1 MEPKRTINKSNGG
14 GSNSNGK
21 GKPPQHPN
29 SKQQHSNRKTNRT
42 NNKKKNNNNN
52 NNNNNQKKKTF
63 TIEENLLAGNKEQQ
77 QQEEELSQNEK
88 DLLNKNVL
96 DIKKKKQE
104 TDHAHRKE
112 KQKKA
117 EERKKLISESLK
129 KKDELQKQQRKEE
142 EEKKK
147 LIEKQRLEDE
157 KEIAAKLSELNLTKA
172 FGNIG
177 NGSSTLKG
185 TSSGGGSHS
194 HSGTGK
200 FSTFKRNTSM
210 NEESILNSFKKKSID
225 PSSLRKVS
233 SHNSLGIKSSSN
245 LFRTISVPRLSKQQI
260 SVLDIFTQQQQQQQ
274 QNGSASSPTT
284 PGSPSSPSS
293 PRSMSPLIGQ
303 FSNSTSSLAKSLAQ
317 SGSRASSDLS
327 NLSESISRYDFL
339 NRPASIHKKAPQ
351 ESLQR
356 QSLKQDDYYST
367 QNTSKRWDEYVK
379 TLLPTDQEI
388 LKKRREQ
395 GEEEEEE
402 DDEEK
407 QDEYVTE
414 QENSIEDDESD
425 DQDYETEEDESELDE
440 SESESESDQESLEDD
455 ESIEDQDELDDQPQ
469 HIETIKTPPNIDESE
484 ESDQEDNKHHSNSK
498 VEAENSASSKSV
510 IIQKDGSTT
519 PASPIQENKRLSMT
533 KEKRLSGENKRLSIN
548 KENKRLSITKEAG
561 STTNEK
567 RLSGQLTPKKQ
578 QQQAAAVAQ
587 SKEEDEGSKII
598 NALLNKL
605 STTRTFASTDSTYST
620 ATQRP
625 PQMVN
630 IFKYGVLDIDFSD
643 LFGEE
648 DDLKGFI
655 MWAVHSFGLEERE
668 YDDYNVLYSKDS
680 YLVMNISNDNK
691 NDANKMYNIHVWHG
705 KESPVDRR
713 GTAVMMAIQLA
724 THMNGKVNL
733 YTEEQTRESELFT
746 KYFINE
752 DMDGMRYKSHGSTS
766 DTDTDFNHFENN
778 EVKTH
783 LFKID
788 IPPVDVEDCGTIA
801 IRRMGLSKKL
811 VKESSKE
818 ISWLL
823 VNNKKIY
830 IHLGTKVSLEN
841 KILVRQLSKEYEN
854 YFHSSIP
861 IFEISDEKEF
871 SKYVKEKKTK
881 IDRDKDWKADED
893 DETIVNLYKTCI
905 KPNGRLGLEQIAE
918 EYPLHYSKLSN
929 TEVFILDCTTDIF
942 VWAPKGISRKKV
954 NAARECAKVFFQEYE
969 RPQWAEIHY
978 FIEGNELPLFKRQ
991 FKDWP
996 TPCHLAN
1003 VNYTRPPLASN
1014 ISNSKLIYDF
1024 EYINATIKDEVIY
1037 PLIENHSTDV
1047 VDVYDI
1053 TLPELKFYKLDQ
1065 SEKCNFYQDD
1075 CYMVMI
1081 TTKDRGEKNW
1091 YQDYECKTII
1101 YWWEG
1106 VNADFKGYASFIH
1119 GLYPIIAQKFV
1130 DRGQPMPRVERVR
1143 QRKEPSHFLRAFDET
1158 IVIHK
1163 GSRFDDPDITNRIY
1177 QFINEGP
1184 ITYIQELDQN
1194 SLVLNSYNI
1203 YLIKSV
1209 VEQRIYIWKGCN
1221 NVMPHD
1227 ELESFAQRLDEEFKV
1242 MLPYNQ
1248 GEEPNYFWEMLPGLK
1263 DNIVMDFDAT
1273 NDRLFKFYLSS
1284 KSQLKILRIGRMVPS
1299 DLDTQE
1305 CCMLDTPDNIYLWVG
1320 SGCSDTLEN
1329 ICHIFVK
1336 DYCKYYSIPQ
1346 ESIKVIKQYE
1356 EPLDFKHH
1364 LRGWDRKDDYIDPLE
1379 TRKNQVALSHTLA
1392 YRKQCLEEQQLLV
1405 EYLEYAQSLDD
1416 EDELEDFETWALI
1429 KNGLIDQF
1437 SDSGPV
1443 SPQLNGN
1450 GHHNNNVGSSNSSPA
1465 VASNGASSSN
1475 SGLPPLMGKKQ
1486 QMVAVNSPSSKTP
1499 KKKKLFGIFKK

>member
-1 MEPKRTINKSNGG
+1 MEPKRTISKSKEG
-14 GSNSNGK
+14 GSKSS
-21 GKPPQHPN
+21 KPPQHPN

-42 NNKKKNNNNN
+42 NKKKNNNSNNNNN
-52 NNNNNQKKKTF
+52 NNNSKKKTF
-63 TIEENLLAGNKEQQ
+63 TIEENLLAGTEGKKE
-77 QQEEELSQNEK
+77 EEELSQNEK

-112 KQKKA
+112 KQKKQ
-117 EERKKLISESLK
+117 EKKKLITETLK
-129 KKDELQKQQRKEE
+129 KKDELAKLQRKEE

-147 LIEKQRLEDE
+147 QIEKQRLDDE
-157 KEIAAKLSELNLTKA
+157 KEIAAKLSELNLTKTI
-172 FGNIG
+172 GHIG
-177 NGSSTLKG
+177 NGSSTMKG
-185 TSSGGGSHS
+185 TSNVNHS
-194 HSGTGK
+194 HSGGK

-210 NEESILNSFKKKSID
+210 TEENILNAFKKKGSMT
-225 PSSLRKVS
+225 PSDANSLRKVS
-233 SHNSLGIKSSSN
+233 SHNSLGIKSSSS

-260 SVLDIFTQQQQQQQ
+260 SVLDIFQQQQQQQQ

-284 PGSPSSPSS
+284 PGSPSSP
-293 PRSMSPLIGQ
+293 RSMSPLLGH
-303 FSNSTSSLAKSLAQ
+303 FSNSSSSLGKSLAQ
-317 SGSRASSDLS
+317 SGAGSRGSINSDLS

-339 NRPASIHKKAPQ
+339 NRPASIHKKPAQ

-367 QNTSKRWDEYVK
+367 QNTSKRWDDYVK

-388 LKKRREQ
+388 LKRRKEESEEDSESEEGSISLESQ
-395 GEEEEEE
+395 EESEEES
-402 DDEEK
+402 
-407 QDEYVTE
+407 E
-414 QENSIEDDESD
+414 QEESEQESEPESEEVESVDQEDLESEQESVDDESEQES
-425 DQDYETEEDESELDE
+425 QDEESEDEPIKSPPTE
-440 SESESESDQESLEDD
+440 SSQQPTTTNHKVEQES
-455 ESIEDQDELDDQPQ
+455 
-469 HIETIKTPPNIDESE
+469 
-484 ESDQEDNKHHSNSK
+484 
-498 VEAENSASSKSV
+498 SASSKSV

-519 PASPIQENKRLSMT
+519 PVSPIQENKRLSMT
-533 KEKRLSGENKRLSIN
+533 KEKRLSLSGENKRLSIN
-548 KENKRLSITKEAG
+548 KEHKRLSITKD
-561 STTNEK
+561 EK
-567 RLSGQLTPKKQ
+567 RLSGSGQLTPKK
-578 QQQAAAVAQ
+578 
-587 SKEEDEGSKII
+587 SKEEDEGTKII
-598 NALLNKL
+598 NALLNKM
-605 STTRTFASTDSTYST
+605 STRTFNTNTGDSSYAS
-620 ATQRP
+620 ATQKP

-630 IFKYGVLDIDFSD
+630 IFKYGILDIDFSD

-648 DDLKGFI
+648 EDLKGFI
-655 MWAVHSFGLEERE
+655 MWSVHSFGLEERE
-668 YDDYNVLYSKDS
+668 YDDYNILYNKDS
-680 YLVMNISNDNK
+680 YLVMNLSNDNK
-691 NDANKMYNIHVWHG
+691 NDANRMYNIHIWHG
-705 KESPVDRR
+705 KESPIDRK

-733 YTEEQTRESELFT
+733 YTEEQGKETDLFI

-752 DMDGMRYKSHGSTS
+752 DMDGMRYKSHGSS
-766 DTDTDFNHFENN
+766 DKDTDFNHFENN

-783 LFKID
+783 LFRID
-788 IPPVDVEDCGTIA
+788 IPPLDVEECGTIA

-811 VKESSKE
+811 IKESSKE

-830 IHLGTKVSLEN
+830 IHLGPKASLEN
-841 KILVRQLSKEYEN
+841 KILIRQLSKEYEN
-854 YFHSSIP
+854 YFHASIP
-861 IFEISDEKEF
+861 ISEIYEEKEF
-871 SKYVKEKKTK
+871 TKYVKEKKTK
-881 IDRDKDWKADED
+881 IDRDKDWNVDED
-893 DETIVNLYKTCI
+893 DDTIVNLYKTCI
-905 KPNGRLGLEQIAE
+905 KPNGRLGLEQISE
-918 EYPLHYSKLSN
+918 EYPLHYNQLTN
-929 TEVFILDCTTDIF
+929 TEVYILDCTTDIF

-954 NAARECAKVFFQEYE
+954 NAARECAKVFFQEYD

-1003 VNYTRPPLASN
+1003 VNYTRPPLPSN
-1014 ISNSKLIYDF
+1014 ISTTKLIYDF

-1037 PLIENHSTDV
+1037 PLLDNHPTDV

-1091 YQDYECKTII
+1091 YQDYECKTVI

-1119 GLYPIIAQKFV
+1119 GLYPIIAQKFI
-1130 DRGQPMPRVERVR
+1130 DRGQPMPRVERVT
-1143 QRKEPSHFLRAFDET
+1143 QRKEPSHFLKAFDET

-1209 VEQRIYIWKGCN
+1209 VEQCIYIWKGCN

-1242 MLPYNQ
+1242 MLPYAQ
-1248 GEEPNYFWEMLPGLK
+1248 GDEPAYFWEMLPGLK

-1284 KSQLKILRIGRMVPS
+1284 KSQLKILRIGRMVPT

-1305 CCMLDTPDNIYLWVG
+1305 CCMLDTPESIYLWVG

-1346 ESIKVIKQYE
+1346 ESIKVIRQYE

-1392 YRKQCLEEQQLLV
+1392 YRKQCQEEQQLLI
-1405 EYLEYAQSLDD
+1405 EYIEYANSLDD
-1416 EDELEDFETWALI
+1416 EDDLEDFETWTLI
-1429 KNGLIDQF
+1429 KKGLIDQF
-1437 SDSGPV
+1437 VDSPV

-1450 GHHNNNVGSSNSSPA
+1450 NSNGNGNHSNNSNSPS
-1465 VASNGASSSN
+1465 VASNGASSS
-1475 SGLPPLMGKKQ
+1475 SGLPPLVGKK

-1499 KKKKLFGIFKK
+1499 KKKKLFGLFKK